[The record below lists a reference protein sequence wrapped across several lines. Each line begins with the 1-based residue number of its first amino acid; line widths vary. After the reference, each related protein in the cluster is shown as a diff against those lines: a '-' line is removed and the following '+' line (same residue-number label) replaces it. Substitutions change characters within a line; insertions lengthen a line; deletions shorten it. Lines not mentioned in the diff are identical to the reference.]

1 MRGHGTP
8 DNAAA
13 ATARGR
19 LGSGP
24 GPGPGPV
31 PPARAPGPACPAN
44 QTAASKMWQ
53 CTCCRALIHTFKNAK
68 AHLRHNVPCL
78 RRVSERAA
86 RERKDTGRFVFIDA
100 LGIIEVTCNT
110 RSNFVGGAGVV
121 SRKGRELLN
130 EFQVTLDTILYIIG
144 FYCRILAVIG

>member
-13 ATARGR
+13 AAARSR
-19 LGSGP
+19 PGP

-44 QTAASKMWQ
+44 QTASKMWQ
-53 CTCCRALIHTFKNAK
+53 CTCCRALFHTFKNAK

-100 LGIIEVTCNT
+100 LGIIEVKFNT
-110 RSNFVGGAGVV
+110 RSNFVGGAVVV
-121 SRKGRELLN
+121 SREGREFLKNFRLRWI
-130 EFQVTLDTILYIIG
+130 QYYISLDAIVEY
-144 FYCRILAVIG
+144 